1 MVVTHGATETENA
14 ASPFTTGYSGST
26 SNRNGSSNSNSSSS
40 SSSSSSS
47 NGSSSSSSS
56 GSAGG
61 STCSSSCYGSDS
73 GSSSGAMSDLCDCH
87 GCSPSGPLHPVAP
100 GSPATSSSISVSCV
114 SREGSTLNSPARA
127 GVGAGAAATAAA
139 AAARFST
146 ALTEV
151 VVLRKLQGLEGV
163 VRLRDVVDDGPAT
176 SHCHIIMQ
184 LCRGPSLQD
193 YIASKGAVSEAE
205 AARLMRAVVE
215 VVAGCH
221 ARGMVHRDV
230 KASNFLFLSPL
241 PSSPLPTA
249 PHPSSPHP
257 PPPLVAID
265 FGLAAFCRPGE
276 RLHDV
281 AGSPCYV
288 APEVLKR
295 QSGRGYA
302 HAVDVWSAGVLMH
315 LMLSGALPFDGPSI
329 VEVFKAVANAPL
341 DLTSGAAW
349 AQVSGDAKD
358 LLASMLCRDPNARPT
373 AQQVL
378 EHRWFQMHST
388 D

>member
-139 AAARFST
+139 AAARFPT

-151 VVLRKLQGLEGV
+151 VVLRKLQGLERSRATARRRGRRPCDV
-163 VRLRDVVDDGPAT
+163 ALPHHHAALSGSQPPRLHRVQRR
-176 SHCHIIMQ
+176 CE
-184 LCRGPSLQD
+184 RG
-193 YIASKGAVSEAE
+193 GGR
-205 AARLMRAVVE
+205 AADARGGGGGG
-215 VVAGCH
+215 GCH

-241 PSSPLPTA
+241 PPHRSPPRRTLLTT
-249 PHPSSPHP
+249 P

-358 LLASMLCRDPNARPT
+358 LLASMLCRDPTPAPPRNKCLVVPNAF
-373 AQQVL
+373 
-378 EHRWFQMHST
+378 H
-388 D
+388 